1 MNATQAVALKPA
13 EAEASVRDAGILAEM
28 NKKLD
33 DFKKKGYNIP
43 GATTVEVKPLRLRPV
58 IEQVVVDIND
68 GAGDIRHLSG
78 NKYELTAQALKRFR
92 IAGNITFSEPKTTE
106 IRPKLIEIEVTGRRF
121 RLNGTPD
128 FLPDRKCID
137 LEAYEENQRKAN
149 LKKVDEEHR
158 NKSPEEK
165 RLIVERKVKEAVSS
179 RRAYLRECAITG
191 AQRRVVIKLLGIKTA
206 YTKAELQK
214 PFIIV
219 SMIPDTGGN
228 CDPEFLRM
236 IGFQALDITEMMFKT
251 ARGIS
256 EEKPRMDVV
265 PLREAEP
272 ANVVEERDIVEPP
285 ASDPFDVETYRDSP
299 REVQEQ
305 ILARMFGERGLPLI
319 SFGGMK
325 EEELVGLC
333 RQVQESLAR
342 HAGSRGGQTS

>member
-1 MNATQAVALKPA
+1 VNATQAAERKTALA
-13 EAEASVRDAGILAEM
+13 EDSVRDGAILAEM
-28 NKKLD
+28 NGKLAE
-33 DFKKKGYNIP
+33 FKQKGYNIP

-58 IEQVVVDIND
+58 IEQVIVDINEA
-68 GAGDIRHLSG
+68 AGDIRHLSG
-78 NKYELTAQALKRFR
+78 NKFELTAQALKRFR

-106 IRPKLIEIEVTGRRF
+106 LRPKLIEIEVTGRRF

-137 LEAYEENQRKAN
+137 LEAYEENQRKAAV
-149 LKKVDEEHR
+149 KKVDDDKLYK

-165 RLIVERKVKEAVSS
+165 RLIAERKVKEALAS
-179 RRAYLRECAITG
+179 RKAYLRECAITG

-206 YTKAELQK
+206 YTKEELQK

-228 CDPEFLRM
+228 PDPEFLRM

-256 EEKPRMDVV
+256 EEKPRMDIA
-265 PLREAEP
+265 PLAAMEP
-272 ANVVEERDIVEPP
+272 ANVVVEDPDMG
-285 ASDPFDVETYRDSP
+285 ASAGPEPFDVETYRDSP

-305 ILARMFGERGLPLI
+305 ILGRMFGDRGLPLI
-319 SFGGMK
+319 SFTGMK

-333 RQVQESLAR
+333 KQVASV
-342 HAGSRGGQTS
+342 RGE